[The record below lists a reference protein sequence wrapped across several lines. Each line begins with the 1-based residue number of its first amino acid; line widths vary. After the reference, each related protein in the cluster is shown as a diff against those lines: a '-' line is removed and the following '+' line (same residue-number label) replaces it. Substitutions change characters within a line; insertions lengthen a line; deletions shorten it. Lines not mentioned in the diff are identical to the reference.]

1 MVIAMKSVRMKIV
14 LAVAAALV
22 LCCGSVTAQTLE
34 QLARQN
40 FLDGKFAEAKPQFQR
55 CLKTAPKDSRINFWY
70 GACCLETGEV
80 DEALP
85 YLEFAA
91 SKRVQNAFRYLARY
105 HYLKGNYAEAADNLE
120 VYLGEANPN
129 DSVYVKATE
138 FMKDIR
144 SRLKFMRR
152 VEKVTFVDSIVVEKS
167 QFLQAY
173 HAGSEAGAV
182 YTLDEYF
189 NKRSGIDGTIF
200 LSEFGNRRY
209 FTCPADSGRLAIG
222 TSYRMRDEWSG
233 TQLVEGLAEGGDSN
247 YPFMLPD
254 GVTFYYANNGPESMG
269 GYDIFVTRYNAD
281 NDRFLRSENVGMPFN
296 SPANDYM
303 LVVDELNGLGWFATD
318 RRQPEGMVCVYTF
331 VWNEGR
337 REYYDSDTDDPAV
350 IRRAADIV
358 SIAESQT
365 DAAVVRK
372 ANQSLFRL
380 MLNEQNMLAD
390 NKSKGDF
397 VFVLD
402 DLSDYHR
409 LTDFHSPDARK
420 TYERF
425 LEAREELASLTARL
439 ESQRD
444 EYADAPARR
453 RESMAAGI
461 LKLEEDVANLTAE
474 VATLE
479 KRARNLEKEFLS
491 K

>member
-1 MVIAMKSVRMKIV
+1 MKTVRLKYMLSVV
-14 LAVAAALV
+14 AALV
-22 LCCGSVTAQTLE
+22 LCCGSMTAQTLE

-40 FLDGKFAEAKPQFQR
+40 FLDGKFAEAKPQFKR

-70 GACCLETGEV
+70 GACCIETGEV

-85 YLEFAA
+85 YLEFAV

-105 HYLKGNYAEAADNLE
+105 HYLKGNYAEAAENLE
-120 VYLGEANPN
+120 VYLGEADPN
-129 DSVYVKATE
+129 DSVYAQAAE
-138 FMKDIR
+138 LLKDVR
-144 SRLKFMRR
+144 ARQRFMRR
-152 VEKVTFVDSIVVEKS
+152 VEKVTFIDSTVVEKTH
-167 QFLQAY
+167 FLQAY
-173 HAGSEAGAV
+173 HAGKESGAV

-189 NKRSGIDGTIF
+189 NTRSGTEGTIF

-209 FTCPADSGRLAIG
+209 FTTPADNGSLTIG
-222 TSYRMRDEWSG
+222 TSYRMRDDWST

-318 RRQPEGMVCVYTF
+318 RRQAEGMVCVYTF
-331 VWNEGR
+331 VWNGGR
-337 REYYDSDTDDPAV
+337 WEYYDSDTDDPAV

-358 SIAESQT
+358 SIAETQT
-365 DAAVVRK
+365 DDEVVRK

-380 MLNEQNMLAD
+380 MLNEQNLLAD
-390 NKSKGDF
+390 GKAKGDF

-409 LTDFHSPDARK
+409 LTDFHNPEARK
-420 TYERF
+420 AYERF
-425 LEAREELASLTARL
+425 LAAREEQAVLEARL
-439 ESQRD
+439 ESLRD
-444 EYADAPARR
+444 EYAAATARR
-453 RESMAAGI
+453 REGMKADI
-461 LKLEEDVANLTAE
+461 LKLEADYDKLTAE
-474 VATLE
+474 LATLE